1 MTEERKQPWI
11 WEEMGDFAE
20 KGHKELR
27 SSFHT
32 YEKQGENCREKYLRH
47 LLSCINK
54 IPTPESFSLNYLQ
67 KDIN

>member
-32 YEKQGENCREKYLRH
+32 YEK
-47 LLSCINK
+47 
-54 IPTPESFSLNYLQ
+54 
-67 KDIN
+67 